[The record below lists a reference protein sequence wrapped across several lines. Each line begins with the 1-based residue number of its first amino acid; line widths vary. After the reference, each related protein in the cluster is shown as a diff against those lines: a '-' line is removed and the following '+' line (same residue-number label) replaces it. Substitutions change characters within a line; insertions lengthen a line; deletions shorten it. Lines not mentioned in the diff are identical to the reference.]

1 MLPIPAGSLL
11 PSQGLGVSQPDEGRR
26 KDALPGHQ
34 DLSSGLV
41 QLEDPDPWG
50 PRVLR
55 PGRPAEPEGG
65 RAEPG
70 RRWPVNASLEP
81 AERSWPQY
89 PSVPDSSTVKV
100 RAGKPGSEEPVGDP
114 AGGVWHTAGAVH
126 LNAKEPKHCRA

>member
-11 PSQGLGVSQPDEGRR
+11 SSQGLGISQPDQGRG
-26 KDALPGHQ
+26 KDASPGHQ

-89 PSVPDSSTVKV
+89 PGGPRLQHGKGA
-100 RAGKPGSEEPVGDP
+100 RGEAGV
-114 AGGVWHTAGAVH
+114 
-126 LNAKEPKHCRA
+126 